1 MIETHRGRDALLF
14 LLPIGVV
21 YAVFLVGPIF
31 GSFFL
36 SMSSYDIIRPPRFV
50 GFENFVRLVQSERS
64 RTIFLNTFRITLI
77 LIVLHASIGFMLALL
92 VMSLHRL
99 VQGIMRT
106 IIYLPVILTT
116 ASMAIAWV
124 FLLNREFGVFNW
136 VLGSLFRLEPIA
148 WLTSSR
154 YVFST
159 ISIFSV
165 WKFIGNSFMY
175 YYIGLMSIPKD
186 YFEAAYIDGAGAF
199 ARFRYITLPLMTPT
213 IFFVVMVLCIQTIQ
227 IFDEPFFL
235 TRGGPGDASRT
246 INLYIY
252 ETAFRN
258 YDLGFASAIS
268 ISLLVLLVIFTIFQ
282 LKFSTLWVTYER

>member
-92 VMSLHRL
+92 VTSLHRL